1 MPASLARPDY
11 ALADN
16 LGATAG
22 TVFMTGTQALIRLAA
37 DAAPARRRARPGV
50 ARLHQRLSRLA
61 ARHGRPAGV
70 EGGQAARCRRRQV
83 PAGDQRGARR
93 DRGARHAAG
102 RVRPRAHGRRRV
114 RDVVRQGPGR
124 RPRRRRAQARQRL
137 RLVAARRRARRRR
150 RRPRLRLVV
159 DAAPERPDDAVVAH
173 AGAGAGQ
180 RRRVPRVRPLRLGA
194 VALLGQLG
202 RLHRALGS
210 GRERLDGRPRR
221 DQRCASP
228 RGRAPPRS
236 RRRPAS
242 SARPTAC
249 TTAGPTCRR

>member
-16 LGATAG
+16 LGATGRHRLPDRHAG
-22 TVFMTGTQALIRLAA
+22 ADPPAA

-50 ARLHQRLSRLA
+50 AGLHQRLPRLA
-61 ARHGRPAGV
+61 AGHGRPAGV
-70 EGGQAARCRRRQV
+70 EGGQAARRGRRQV

-102 RVRPRAHGRRRV
+102 RVRPRAHRRRRV

-180 RRRVPRVRPLRLGA
+180 RRRVPRVRPVRLGA

-202 RLHRALGS
+202 RLHGALGS

-221 DQRCASP
+221 DQRARRRLAGRR
-228 RGRAPPRS
+228 RGRGGDRL
-236 RRRPAS
+236 R